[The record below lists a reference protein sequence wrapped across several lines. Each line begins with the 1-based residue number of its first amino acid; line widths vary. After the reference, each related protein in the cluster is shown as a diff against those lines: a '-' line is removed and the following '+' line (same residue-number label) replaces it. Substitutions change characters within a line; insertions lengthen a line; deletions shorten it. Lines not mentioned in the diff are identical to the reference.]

1 MLTFCTNKCFSIIS
15 HYAVASTASAAF
27 IIGGVDL
34 STGNDLSIIA
44 EFSQLPSELAG
55 SWKLRG
61 NLQRARA
68 GAKTVTYLGQTLV
81 FSGGLTE
88 QRFVFL

>member
-1 MLTFCTNKCFSIIS
+1 M
-15 HYAVASTASAAF
+15 ASTASAAF
-27 IIGGVDL
+27 IIGGYD
-34 STGNDLSIIA
+34 GNQLSIIA

-61 NLQRARA
+61 NLQRARS

-81 FSGGLTE
+81 FSGELTE
-88 QRFVFL
+88 QRLVFL